1 MHPLLTT
8 TRKIRAHLPVGAG
21 MGWHARSRRSVGSDA
36 NTADTSNWPDGLQP
50 TRSPT
55 GGSSGPTGRPGSTA
69 TGNAWPAAPCTINAA
84 YKPGNT
90 ARRARA
96 RCSASPTNTAPMSD
110 GTNSAPV
117 RGIRTPPALG
127 WDTFWIPR
135 SCSPTDST
143 PTCDTPDAT
152 ERHATQTHILAYQ
165 FLPYQSAR
173 SCRNSQRKP
182 QPWNP
187 NHKSRT
193 THTPNELVVHNKK
206 PDHVVGLKALNSLS
220 GSRDARSACRSGS
233 RTS

>member
-1 MHPLLTT
+1 MQANPTSKSRIVGIPPFSCWLKDSPYDDACPFPATS
-8 TRKIRAHLPVGAG
+8 RKIRAHLPVGAG

-135 SCSPTDST
+135 SCSPTDAT
-143 PTCDTPDAT
+143 DLGMRHVLDPT
-152 ERHATQTHILAYQ
+152 IL
-165 FLPYQSAR
+165 
-173 SCRNSQRKP
+173 
-182 QPWNP
+182 
-187 NHKSRT
+187 
-193 THTPNELVVHNKK
+193 
-206 PDHVVGLKALNSLS
+206 
-220 GSRDARSACRSGS
+220 
-233 RTS
+233 